1 MCSLKAP
8 WRASTPMVIS
18 LMVVCV
24 LCSVIACF
32 GESDGGWENGAMTHL
47 LIDKRV
53 MLDRLWFGPTL
64 LSTKMV
70 GLSD

>member
-1 MCSLKAP
+1 
-8 WRASTPMVIS
+8 
-18 LMVVCV
+18 MVVCV